1 MRYKDINELSTSMKI
16 FSEKTLREVIK
27 VTEETA
33 IELRDNVRRDAPV
46 NTGQYR
52 DSINYEV
59 QVNGTSKKRLFGLLP
74 PKHGNTVSAIVY
86 SDQTLGERGS
96 KNPRWMDV
104 PLWSLLE
111 WGTGSRG
118 QSTGEAENYG
128 FSYTPEWVG
137 MVARPHFK
145 PNLYKIK
152 PIYRRRLR
160 KAVFRAWIKRG

>member
-1 MRYKDINELSTSMKI
+1 MRYKDINKLGTSMKI
-16 FSEKTLREVIK
+16 FKDKTLEEVYLA
-27 VTEETA
+27 TRETA
-33 IELRDNVRRDAPV
+33 KQLRENVANDAPID
-46 NTGQYR
+46 TGQYR
-52 DSINYEV
+52 DSITYEV
-59 QVNGTSKKRLFGLLP
+59 SIDYRNVSSGV
-74 PKHGNTVSAIVY
+74 TVSGAVY
-86 SDQTLGERGS
+86 SEQTLGERGS
-96 KNPRWMDV
+96 KNPRWMNV

-152 PIYRRRLR
+152 PVYRKALR
-160 KAVFRAWIKRG
+160 KAVWRAWTKRG